1 MHRADGSL
9 VREGATR
16 ASGEGVRLVFADQSR
31 EATIDGTPS
40 AAPPVTPTP
49 AAKPP
54 RAPKPP
60 PAPSNQGDL
69 F

>member
-1 MHRADGSL
+1 M
-9 VREGATR
+9 REGASLV
-16 ASGEGVRLVFADQSR
+16 SGEGVKLVFADQSR

-40 AAPPVTPTP
+40 APPPPAVPSAAPKP
-49 AAKPP
+49 A